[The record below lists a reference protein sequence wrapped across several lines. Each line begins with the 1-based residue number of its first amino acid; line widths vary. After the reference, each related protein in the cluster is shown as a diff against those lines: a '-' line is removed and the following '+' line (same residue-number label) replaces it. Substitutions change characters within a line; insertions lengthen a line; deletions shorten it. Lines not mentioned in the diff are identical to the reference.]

1 MQNVLEVFICG
12 ACAPFCKCSIFN
24 RFFGYIHL
32 FCVIYEISND
42 STIDKLKMNQS
53 RFIVW
58 VWSANWNWNC
68 TEQTQHKIWWTKKYT
83 CRLYH
88 CWLTTDM
95 EWTNHMGAGST
106 AAIAIECDPSAC
118 VFVWMYMNMY
128 YAAVAVD
135 VRRYRTALLPP
146 IRECVFVYENER
158 MSSSVQFLLRLF
170 WVFFFPHI
178 RHISTT
184 LGGFSMC
191 VDSLLLLSVCA
202 SDLIRRRTTAR
213 FRMFLT
219 CVRYGYT
226 HFFFCFGLI
235 VCLWNATV
243 WFQ

>member
-1 MQNVLEVFICG
+1 
-12 ACAPFCKCSIFN
+12 
-24 RFFGYIHL
+24 
-32 FCVIYEISND
+32 
-42 STIDKLKMNQS
+42 MNQS

-68 TEQTQHKIWWTKKYT
+68 TEQTQHKIWWTEEKYT

-118 VFVWMYMNMY
+118 VFVWMYMNICIMQRLLSTF
-128 YAAVAVD
+128 AAI
-135 VRRYRTALLPP
+135 ALLFF
-146 IRECVFVYENER
+146 RQFVNVCLCMR
-158 MSSSVQFLLRLF
+158 MSEWARVCNFCLCLLRLF

-226 HFFFCFGLI
+226 HLFFLLQFDCLFMECDRLI
-235 VCLWNATV
+235 PISARELRWEMEHTHTHAMHTNAESESKRI
-243 WFQ
+243 